1 MQLNNTRN
9 HIIQTGAELIGQK
22 GFSATGLN
30 AILTAAGVP
39 KGSFYHYFSSK
50 NDFGLAVIDTFAQE
64 YDTKLDRIL
73 NDHTRS
79 AVDRLRAYF
88 DTGLETM
95 TSCEFTRGCLIGN
108 LGQELAGQNE
118 TFRRRLDT
126 VFQGWEKRFERC
138 VEEARQAGDID
149 ASIDPADV
157 ASFLLSGWEGAILRA
172 KVLKS
177 TEPMERFV
185 RVFFRQCLGLH

>member
-1 MQLNNTRN
+1 MTSNDTRN
-9 HIIQTGAELIGQK
+9 HIINTGADLIGQK
-22 GFSATGLN
+22 GFGATGIN
-30 AILTAAGVP
+30 AVLTTAGVP

-64 YDTKLDRIL
+64 YDTKLDLIL

-79 AVDRLRAYF
+79 GVDRLRAYF

-126 VFQGWEKRFERC
+126 VFQGCEKRFERC
-138 VEEARQAGDID
+138 IEEARQAGDID
-149 ASIDPADV
+149 DSINPADV

-177 TEPMERFV
+177 TEPMELFV
-185 RVFFRQCLGLH
+185 RVFFRQCLGIR